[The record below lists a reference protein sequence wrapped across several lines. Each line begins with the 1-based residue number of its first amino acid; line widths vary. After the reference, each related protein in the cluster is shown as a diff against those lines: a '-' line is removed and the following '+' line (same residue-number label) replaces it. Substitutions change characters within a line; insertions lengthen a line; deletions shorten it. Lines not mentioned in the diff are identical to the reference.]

1 MEENLHE
8 TLGRVLANR
17 AAREGPHRERLYHK
31 DSATRLRSILR
42 KKVTTSF
49 VGAIAKFEE
58 KFGRLWGHGLPLSE
72 CTERQRE
79 VRDIWQQCRTEVFDL
94 GNAQLGGLDSELKQY
109 QVVWN
114 RYQTQFRVDTDGS
127 DEDGG
132 EEQEDL

>member
-1 MEENLHE
+1 MAEDLRE

-17 AAREGPHRERLYHK
+17 APRERAHQERLYNK
-31 DSATRLRSILR
+31 DSAARLRSILR

-58 KFGRLWGHGLPLSE
+58 KFGRLWGHGLSLDE
-72 CTERQRE
+72 CSDKQRE
-79 VRDIWQQCRTEVFDL
+79 FRVIWQQCRTEVFDL
-94 GNAQLGGLDSELKQY
+94 GNTQLGGLDSELRQY

-127 DEDGG
+127 DEDGDCD
-132 EEQEDL
+132 EE